1 MNFKMLYVVFFLLL
15 GGFFLASS
23 SGGRASVANEGNTGA
38 PGDNAPAGRVC
49 ATCHSGAGIQVA
61 LDIDV
66 ADLDG
71 NAVTSYVPGQVY
83 RVKVMV
89 NTVAGNPLA
98 YGFQLV
104 AEANETKQSTN
115 SFQNP
120 STNAKLASLING
132 RQYAEHKNPSNT
144 NEFTVEWTAP
154 AAGTGDVIFY
164 SAGNGVNLN
173 GSITG
178 DGASQTSFT
187 LTEEAGSSA
196 FEAPSFSSF
205 QIAPNPAYDLIQVS
219 GTDGFN
225 GAYRVRVVDL
235 QGRVVRQEMR
245 FAFGGALTEP
255 VMIGDLPAGTYF
267 LQLLGEGKISSAQFY
282 KR

>member
-1 MNFKMLYVVFFLLL
+1 MNFRTLYVVFSILLAGFL
-15 GGFFLASS
+15 LASS
-23 SGGRASVANEGNTGA
+23 SGGRATVANEGNTGA

-61 LDIDV
+61 LNIDV

-71 NAVTSYVPGQVY
+71 NAVTSYVPGQAY
-83 RVKVMV
+83 RVKVAV

-120 STNAKLASLING
+120 SNNAKLASLING
-132 RQYAEHKNPSNT
+132 RQYAEHKNPSNA
-144 NEFTVEWTAP
+144 NEFMVEWTAP
-154 AAGTGDVIFY
+154 AAGTGDVTFY

-196 FEAPSFSSF
+196 FEPQQAPSF
-205 QIAPNPAYDLIQVS
+205 QIAPNPADDLILISVA
-219 GTDGFN
+219 DGFN
-225 GAYRVRVVDL
+225 GAYRIRVVDL
-235 QGRVVRQEMR
+235 QGLVVRQEMR
-245 FAFGGALTEP
+245 LAFGGALTEP
-255 VMIGDLPAGTYF
+255 IAIGDLPAGAYF
-267 LQLLGEGKISSAQFY
+267 LQILGEGEIRSAQFY